1 MNALERKK
9 AAVITKYAVE
19 SFSEGDWYTLGQITG
34 SLKLLTD
41 HPRLFRAM
49 NNGDGDYEYCAAQVL
64 DAIFTADSSLIA
76 QVIDHF
82 DIDLWYEQK
91 DPERYRRVFLSSVM
105 PSADF
110 WTDGYL
116 KMFVGHL
123 SSNKSRVSEMKA
135 RLACWGICAF
145 VAHEDIE
152 PSREWMDEV
161 EAALET
167 MDIMVALVEPG
178 FRESDWCAQE
188 VGFALGRKTDIIPLR
203 AGEDPFGFF
212 GKYQGIQVKGK
223 YPKTVADEMV
233 QLLLRKPKFR
243 RQMIQGMSK
252 AMAPLESSTKVEMLH
267 LLDSWETVTDEQ
279 LRGLI
284 ESISLSTFERE
295 RLKNLI
301 ARVGAFEV
309 PEPTAA
315 EVSTDENVP
324 F

>member
-1 MNALERKK
+1 M
-9 AAVITKYAVE
+9 
-19 SFSEGDWYTLGQITG
+19 SFGDE
-34 SLKLLTD
+34 
-41 HPRLFRAM
+41 
-49 NNGDGDYEYCAAQVL
+49 DYGFCAAEVL
-64 DAIFTADSSLIA
+64 DTIFSADSSLIA
-76 QVIDHF
+76 HVIDHF

-91 DPERYRRVFLSSVM
+91 APERYRRIFLSSVM
-105 PSADF
+105 PSVDF
-110 WTDGYL
+110 WTDDYL

-123 SSNKSRVSEMKA
+123 SSNKSRVSEMKV
-135 RLACWGICAF
+135 RLAQWGVCAF

-167 MDIMVALVEPG
+167 MDVMVALVEPG

-188 VGFALGRKTDIIPLR
+188 VGFALGRKIDIIPLR

-223 YPKTVADEMV
+223 YPLAVADEIV

-252 AMAPLESSTKVEMLH
+252 AMAALESSTKVEMLQ
-267 LLDSWETVTDEQ
+267 LLDSWQTVTDEQ
-279 LRGLI
+279 FRGLL
-284 ESISLSTFERE
+284 ESASLSKFERE
-295 RLKNLI
+295 RLRNLI
-301 ARVGAFEV
+301 ARVGAFKL
-309 PEPTAA
+309 PEPAA
-315 EVSTDENVP
+315 TEISTDENVP